1 MPMDHQWYMIVW
13 AMVIGDDIC
22 CKDERMV
29 KVQWKDTKIRKDE
42 KAAKDKER
50 WKWQK
55 DTKIRKGCHPIP
67 QLTMPPSSQSWASS
81 SGFSC
86 HSGVTIS
93 AMLSHHNLRLKSLE
107 SYNLPLHNCSPS
119 SSSCP
124 PPKMLLCQFQFNS
137 FSTKKMCM
145 KLWQL
150 GFWKALCSTCMKN
163 IPF

>member
-1 MPMDHQWYMIVW
+1 MIYDR
-13 AMVIGDDIC
+13 MSNGDDIC

-29 KVQWKDTKIRKDE
+29 KVQWKDTKIRKG
-42 KAAKDKER
+42 
-50 WKWQK
+50 W
-55 DTKIRKGCHPIP
+55 HPIP

-86 HSGVTIS
+86 HSGVTITVTITVTDTIS

-124 PPKMLLCQFQFNS
+124 PPKMFLCQFQFNS

-150 GFWKALCSTCMKN
+150 GFWKSLCSTCMKT